1 MQKILTASDTVTES
15 DSPVYAS
22 PLTLMMI
29 KHCQELS
36 GTKLQFMFLRHSD
49 QKQPTTFGAV

>member
-1 MQKILTASDTVTES
+1 MQKILTASDTVKEN

-36 GTKLQFMFLRHSD
+36 GTKLRHSD
-49 QKQPTTFGAV
+49 QKQPMTFGAV